1 MSADATPPHLNVF
14 PAFGWLSCVAWFFAV
29 LCVWVAQR
37 ACACACQSI
46 CPGDAAL
53 GVSSPI
59 FSKWFLTLGL
69 LSLRAS
75 LVLVCLG
82 SPFGDDFAVRE
93 SIFG

>member
-1 MSADATPPHLNVF
+1 ML
-14 PAFGWLSCVAWFFAV
+14 LAV
-29 LCVWVAQR
+29 LCVWVAQL

-53 GVSSPI
+53 GVSSPN
-59 FSKWFLTLGL
+59 FPKWFLTLGL

-75 LVLVCLG
+75 LVCLG
-82 SPFGDDFAVRE
+82 SLFGYDFGVRE